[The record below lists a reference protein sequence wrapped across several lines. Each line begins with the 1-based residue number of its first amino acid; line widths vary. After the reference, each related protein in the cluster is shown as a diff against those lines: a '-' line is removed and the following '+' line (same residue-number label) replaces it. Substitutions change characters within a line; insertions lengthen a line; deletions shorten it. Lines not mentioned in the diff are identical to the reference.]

1 MTTPDA
7 TPADAPARASADTS
21 SGASADA
28 PADIVADAPAD
39 VPADAP
45 AGVPAPASAGA
56 SGEALADAPV
66 GSSADASAD
75 ASRGGPAEAPRGT
88 PADAL
93 RGTPADVTRDTPTDA
108 PTPAPGGAPTAPRT
122 ETPPEP
128 SPATAPPEPP
138 DSTPSLLPVA
148 TGRQTRARLRVALRG
163 RWGALWTA
171 LAALVLDSCL
181 SLAGPVAIGWITQAV
196 TDHRGPGALVR
207 PVGLLAGAA
216 VAGALTGWAATVL
229 LARVVLTVTGRLRED
244 AVAAALVLPVDTVEA
259 GGTGDLVARVSG
271 DTDRVSEAASG
282 ALGDFAAAALTILAA
297 LAGLAAL
304 DWRFAVAGLLAVPL
318 QAYTLRWYLR
328 TSRPLYAAGRTA
340 EGGRASALLGA
351 FTALPTL
358 RALRLGPGRHA
369 RVAAASRD
377 AMAYEFRAAR
387 AATRFYGRLNLAE
400 FLGLSAILLA
410 AWWLVRTGRA
420 DIGAATTAALFFAG
434 LFDPVNILL
443 GTFDSVQRATA
454 ALARIVG
461 VTLHA
466 PDPVHGARPSRPG
479 PRPGTGIVVR
489 GVRHRYGDGPD
500 VLHGIDLDLRPG
512 RRLAVVGAT
521 GSGKSTLAALIAGT
535 RPPSA
540 GSVTLDG
547 VPTGDL
553 ARPGADGG
561 RRIALVTQ
569 EHHLF
574 PGTLAD
580 NLRLA
585 SRDAPDS
592 ALDAALAAVGAADW
606 AAALPEG
613 TGTVVGRGGVRLTAR
628 QTQQLALARV
638 LLLDPEVVVLD
649 EATAEAGSDTARTLD
664 RAALAVTEG
673 RTAVVVAHRL
683 SQAATADTVLVMED
697 GRVTERGRPGDLRAA
712 GGAYARLWESWARG
726 RR

>member
-7 TPADAPARASADTS
+7 TPAAAPGR
-21 SGASADA
+21 A
-28 PADIVADAPAD
+28 PAD
-39 VPADAP
+39 
-45 AGVPAPASAGA
+45 A
-56 SGEALADAPV
+56 SGEALAAAPA
-66 GSSADASAD
+66 GAPDRLRAETPAAPRQAPSGEAPDGTPDDASCGTPTEAPP
-75 ASRGGPAEAPRGT
+75 GTPAEAPPGT
-88 PADAL
+88 PADTPRGTPTEAPP
-93 RGTPADVTRDTPTDA
+93 GTPADTPRGGRAVA
-108 PTPAPGGAPTAPRT
+108 PTAAPGGAPAAPRAVP
-122 ETPPEP
+122 PPEP
-128 SPATAPPEPP
+128 SPEPSPADP
-138 DSTPSLLPVA
+138 DGVPSLLPVA
-148 TGRQTRARLRVALRG
+148 TGWQTRARLRGALRG

-400 FLGLSAILLA
+400 FLGLSAVLLA
-410 AWWLVRTGRA
+410 AWWLVRTGHA

-461 VTLHA
+461 VTLHT

-553 ARPGADGG
+553 ARPGADGD

-592 ALDAALAAVGAADW
+592 ALDAALTAVGAADW
-606 AAALPEG
+606 AAALPKG
-613 TGTVVGRGGVRLTAR
+613 TGTVVGRGGFRLTAR

-697 GRVTERGRPGDLRAA
+697 GRVTERGRPGELRAA

-726 RR
+726 RQ